1 MLVCIPCIKGQI
13 SMSHAYSLS
22 LTDAVYTCTVGGAP
36 AVGSTSIST
45 GATVPTAQSS
55 AHQSTLL
62 ASGQQPTMQQ
72 AQPSQ
77 LGQQQSTHQAPQS
90 HQGEQPQMPQFQQPI
105 GMLS

>member
-1 MLVCIPCIKGQI
+1 
-13 SMSHAYSLS
+13 MSHAYSLS
-22 LTDAVYTCTVGGAP
+22 LTDAVYTCTVGEAP
-36 AVGSTSIST
+36 AVGSISIST
-45 GATVPTAQSS
+45 GATVPKVQSS

-62 ASGQQPTMQQ
+62 ASGQQLTMQQ

-77 LGQQQSTHQAPQS
+77 PGQQQSTYQAPRS

>member
-1 MLVCIPCIKGQI
+1 
-13 SMSHAYSLS
+13 MSHAYSLS
-22 LTDAVYTCTVGGAP
+22 LTNAVYTCAVGGAP

-45 GATVPTAQSS
+45 GSTVPTVQSS

-62 ASGQQPTMQQ
+62 ASGQQPSMQQ

-77 LGQQQSTHQAPQS
+77 LQAPQS

-105 GMLS
+105 GILS